1 MAYQAMQFMGLHAA
15 MVAGVGALTASHAID
30 TTTPIY
36 RLADGRQNGLVTFA
50 AVQTNP
56 YITLDRGAGTLRA
69 ITRLLIPSGHNLAT
83 ATTIQVDTDDNSG
96 FTSATNILAAVAVSA
111 GLINLALTS
120 STERY
125 VRITF
130 NGTSIKPELGELVYT
145 DAKTLTRG
153 PQPGWKDY
161 KQINIASTRSRAGVS
176 SKEIMGDPR
185 RSFEFTH
192 ERLGATDDG
201 VVAQWLSDIS
211 YGAHNFYF
219 VPPDSG
225 ETPIWCELVG
235 QYDRNQDRP
244 APIAN
249 GATYEVTFALEE
261 FID

>member
-1 MAYQAMQFMGLHAA
+1 MSYQAMQFMGLHAA
-15 MVAGVGALTASHAID
+15 MAAGVGALTASHTIS
-30 TTTPIY
+30 TSTPIY

-50 AVQTNP
+50 AAQNNP
-56 YITLDRGAGTLRA
+56 YITLDRGAGTLA
-69 ITRLLIPSGHNLAT
+69 PITRLLIPSGHNLAT
-83 ATTIQVDTDDNSG
+83 VTTIAVTADNDSG
-96 FTSATNILAAVAVSA
+96 FGSPTTILSAVAVSS

-120 STERY
+120 NSERY

-130 NGTSIKPELGELVYT
+130 AGTSINPQLGELVYT

-153 PQPGWKDY
+153 PIPNWKDF
-161 KQINIASTRSRAGVS
+161 KQINISATRSRAGVS
-176 SKEIMGDPR
+176 SKEILGNPR

-192 ERLGATDDG
+192 ERLGSTDDG

-225 ETPIWCELVG
+225 EVPIWCELVG
-235 QYDRNQDRP
+235 QYNRAQDRP

-249 GATYEVTFALEE
+249 GATYEVTFVLEE